1 MEDAFIR
8 KCSYL
13 LADRHIRSLPV
24 GVIVRNCPSHYG
36 NEITDDHLMFLW
48 NALVD
53 DYQQMGPNQLFEAYN
68 RHVVLGHP
76 IVSSLLDNNYVV
88 RPELQLAIDTI
99 VEELLAGQGIDK
111 EGNR

>member
-1 MEDAFIR
+1 MEDAFMR

-13 LADRHIRSLPV
+13 LADRHIRSLPA

-36 NEITDDHLMFLW
+36 SEVTDDHLMFLW

-53 DYQQMGPNQLFEAYN
+53 DYQQMEPNRLFEAYN

-76 IVSSLLDNNYVV
+76 IISSLLDNSSI

-99 VEELLAGQGIDK
+99 VEELLDCQGIDK